1 MVTEFRP
8 KIIVDSRELNSGVVK
23 ALDKLQ
29 TDYSIK
35 TCEVGDYILS
45 DRVAAERKTTEDFL
59 STWLERRELFS
70 QLIDLA
76 KAYERPL
83 LIIEGVPEELYTLRR
98 INPKA
103 IDAVLDTISASLRI
117 PIIYALNP
125 AEVAQRLYHIAERE
139 QNTEDKRYFSWHGK
153 RSHLNPKEQLE
164 YTISSLNDVGRVTA
178 INLLTHFGNIKA
190 IVNADVEQLKEV
202 DKIGEPTAR
211 KIKDFFE
218 REYK

>member
-1 MVTEFRP
+1 MVTEFHP
-8 KIIVDSRELNSGVVK
+8 KIIVDSRELNSGIVK

-29 TDYSIK
+29 ADYSIE

-103 IDAVLDTISASLRI
+103 VDAVLDTIAVSLRI

-153 RSHLNPKEQLE
+153 RSHLSPKQQKE
-164 YTISSLNDVGRVTA
+164 YIVSAIPGIGRSTA
-178 INLLTHFGNIKA
+178 ETLLMMFGS
-190 IVNADVEQLKEV
+190 VEGVMTAPTEKLMALDGIGALTAAKIREV
-202 DKIGEPTAR
+202 CGGQ
-211 KIKDFFE
+211 
-218 REYK
+218 Y